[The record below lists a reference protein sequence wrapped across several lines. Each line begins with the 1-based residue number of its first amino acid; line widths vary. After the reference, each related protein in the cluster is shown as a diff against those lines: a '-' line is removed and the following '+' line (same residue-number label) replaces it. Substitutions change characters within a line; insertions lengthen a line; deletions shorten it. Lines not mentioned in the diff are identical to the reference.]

1 MNYTTCLIVIPLKH
15 RLYSIAIPLRC
26 NFSRFLIHFKGT
38 DFVKEM
44 NAMFGCAPGRAN
56 IIGEHVDY
64 NDGYIFPF
72 AIERKTTVHIKR
84 SPDSAFCI
92 RSEGFGD
99 FRIDPEDLEQQGDW
113 ADYFKGVFWVLRK
126 HDRFPPFPV
135 TLDIVSDVPIGAGLS
150 SSASIEVATLAALNG
165 FFRLG
170 LNEKTL
176 VDYAKEAENAFVGV
190 QCGIMDQ
197 FASVMGKEGQ
207 AIFMD
212 TRSGDYTYVP
222 IELGEKTFLIV
233 NSKVSHALGS
243 GEYNRRRAECALCLD
258 TVHRN
263 SFRDFSVDELYEKR
277 ALLSPEAYYRGLH
290 VLTEI
295 ERALLCKDALIGK
308 DWPLVGRLLIQSHES
323 LRDNY
328 NVSCEEIE
336 YLIERM
342 IRFPAVLGARIM
354 GGGFGGSIIALVE
367 SNAIP
372 SILSELEESYFQ
384 QYHIKLEGYPV
395 NPSEGARYVG

>member
-1 MNYTTCLIVIPLKH
+1 
-15 RLYSIAIPLRC
+15 
-26 NFSRFLIHFKGT
+26 
-38 DFVKEM
+38 
-44 NAMFGCAPGRAN
+44 
-56 IIGEHVDY
+56 
-64 NDGYIFPF
+64 
-72 AIERKTTVHIKR
+72 
-84 SPDSAFCI
+84 
-92 RSEGFGD
+92 
-99 FRIDPEDLEQQGDW
+99 
-113 ADYFKGVFWVLRK
+113 
-126 HDRFPPFPV
+126 V

-176 VDYAKEAENAFVGV
+176 VAYAKEAENAFVGV

-277 ALLSPEAYYRGLH
+277 ALLSPEAYNRGLH

-308 DWPLVGRLLIQSHES
+308 DWPLVGRLLTQSHES